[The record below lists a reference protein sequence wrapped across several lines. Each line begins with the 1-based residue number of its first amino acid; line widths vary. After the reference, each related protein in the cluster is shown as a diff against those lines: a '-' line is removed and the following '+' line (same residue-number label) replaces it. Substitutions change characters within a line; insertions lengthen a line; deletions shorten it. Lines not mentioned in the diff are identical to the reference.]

1 MKPQNQPALDRKPR
15 GDSVLKTL
23 PEPRQREIAE
33 HAQAHTL
40 AETAAW
46 LAKDGLKVSGY
57 QLSTFLSWWR
67 SRQFFGAN
75 EATAEAIKEQI
86 AREVQGLSDAELD
99 ELGQKAFS
107 LLAIR
112 EENLDGFV
120 KVRTA
125 VSKAKFEALKVEIRQ
140 AAEARLREKAKLD
153 REKFEFDASAECLK
167 RLPDLKAVS
176 DAPRLTPEEKQAA
189 IREILFPKATTK

>member
-1 MKPQNQPALDRKPR
+1 MKTTERKPR

-33 HAQAHTL
+33 HGNAHTL

-46 LAKDGLKVSGY
+46 LAKDGLQVSGY

-75 EATAEAIKEQI
+75 DATAQAIQDQI
-86 AREVQGLSDAELD
+86 AQEVQGLTDAELD

-125 VSKAKFEALKVEIRQ
+125 VSKAKFEALKLEIRQ
-140 AAEARLREKAKLD
+140 AAEERLREKAKLE
-153 REKFEFDASAECLK
+153 REKFEFNAAEAALK
-167 RLPDLKAVS
+167 QVATLKAISTSKLS
-176 DAPRLTPEEKQAA
+176 DVEKIKQARLA
-189 IREILFPKATTK
+189 LFGEVPE

>member
-1 MKPQNQPALDRKPR
+1 MKPVDRKPR

-33 HAQAHTL
+33 HGMAHTL

-46 LAKDGLKVSGY
+46 LAKDGLQVSGY

-67 SRQFFGAN
+67 SQQFFGAN
-75 EATAEAIKEQI
+75 DATAQAIRDQI
-86 AREVQGLSDAELD
+86 AKEVQGLTDAELD

-120 KVRTA
+120 KVRSA
-125 VSKAKFEALKVEIRQ
+125 VSTAKFEALKLEIRQ
-140 AAEARLREKAKLD
+140 AAEERLREKAKLE
-153 REKFEFDASAECLK
+153 REKFEFNAAEAALK
-167 RLPDLKAVS
+167 SVATLKAISTSKLS
-176 DAPRLTPEEKQAA
+176 DVEKIKQARLALFGEVPEE
-189 IREILFPKATTK
+189 